1 MTLTERAEAARVLTA
16 EVVRI
21 ATAAPAAQAP
31 ADYAALITACDAAIR
46 DGNAMLRDAETVD
59 AVAFATNPT
68 EFFAAATWRCE
79 VRWEVRRQLV
89 AVAAMRDG
97 AAEALRKAGPPRR
110 AHVVLAG
117 ETLQSIAAKRLRDWR
132 RWPEIAEANGLDPG
146 LPLTV
151 GGSLQL
157 PEGEVTA

>member
-1 MTLTERAEAARVLTA
+1 MTLTERIEAVRALTA
-16 EVVRI
+16 AVQRL
-21 ATAAPAAQAP
+21 ATAAPLATTP
-31 ADYAALITACDAAIR
+31 AALAGVITACDAVIS
-46 DGNAMLRDAETVD
+46 DGNTMLRDAETVD
-59 AVAFATNPT
+59 AVAFASNPT
-68 EFFAAATWRCE
+68 EFLDAATWRCE
-79 VRWEVRRQLV
+79 TRWQVRRQLV
-89 AVAAMRDG
+89 AVATIRDS

-117 ETLQSIAAKRLRDWR
+117 ETLQSIAATRPRDWR